1 MDEISGFFAAPSSDV
16 PEGLALV
23 YDSGAWCE
31 LWRGTRSG
39 KFRCYKSLKPEFR
52 GRPLYESLLRKEFD
66 AGFSLDHPGIRRYIS
81 FMCHPELGNCIELE
95 WVDGKIWANVYTTD
109 MILVIDPS
117 DGEVESVINCAGL
130 LPDKLHGPD
139 TDVLNGIAVSADGR
153 IFLTGKKW
161 PRLYEVKLVPAKK

>member
-1 MDEISGFFAAPSSDV
+1 M
-16 PEGLALV
+16 GLYEVFYAGYIFLRLITVAILV
-23 YDSGAWCE
+23 YCVLSWFRPTFRAFDILGNFIPVT
-31 LWRGTRSG
+31 LTTDG
-39 KFRCYKSLKPEFR
+39 KHLIASDGSSRIYFLSPEFKLER
-52 GRPLYESLLRKEFD
+52 SISVKLNGRPV
-66 AGFSLDHPGIRRYIS
+66 RY
-81 FMCHPELGNCIELE
+81 LNELE